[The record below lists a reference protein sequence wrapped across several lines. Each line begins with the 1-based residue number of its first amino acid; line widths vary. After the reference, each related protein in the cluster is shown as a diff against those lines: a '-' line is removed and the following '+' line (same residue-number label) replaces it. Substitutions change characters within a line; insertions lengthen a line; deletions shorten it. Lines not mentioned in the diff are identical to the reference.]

1 MGHYHGS
8 IGRCK
13 GGARRRL
20 HFPEVYSRLESAWAL
35 APRSGRAACSPP
47 IGQAYLDQSDRGRE
61 VRTTL
66 KKQVSGQQGRSRINH
81 NWGPITKRSA
91 VIITAAEW
99 RAGGDPFDATGRPN
113 LGAANVYVTNIGPH
127 DPEGGT
133 GGVEF
138 HLHVD
143 WDSPL
148 HVQVT
153 ITVLDEIEHF
163 QVVG

>member
-1 MGHYHGS
+1 VEEKVMSRS
-8 IGRCK
+8 I
-13 GGARRRL
+13 RL
-20 HFPEVYSRLESAWAL
+20 IYRN
-35 APRSGRAACSPP
+35 
-47 IGQAYLDQSDRGRE
+47 
-61 VRTTL
+61 
-66 KKQVSGQQGRSRINH
+66 QQGRSRH
-81 NWGPITKRSA
+81 NFNWDAIDKRSA

-99 RAGGDPFDATGRPN
+99 QAGGDPFDATGRPN
-113 LGAANVYVTNIGPH
+113 LGEANVYVTNIGPH

-138 HLHVD
+138 LLHVD

-153 ITVLDEIEHF
+153 ITVLDEVESY